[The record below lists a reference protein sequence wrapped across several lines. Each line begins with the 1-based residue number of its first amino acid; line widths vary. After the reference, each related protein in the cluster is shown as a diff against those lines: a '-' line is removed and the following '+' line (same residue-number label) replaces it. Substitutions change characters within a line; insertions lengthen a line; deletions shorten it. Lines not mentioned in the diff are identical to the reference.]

1 MTKAHALIL
10 LLPLALLASSVE
22 ATAPAATAEQ
32 AAAAAGTYTMGARY
46 PKLPAGCIE
55 PKVQGV
61 AYYLCGNTW
70 FQPTYGANG
79 VYYKVVA
86 AP

>member
-1 MTKAHALIL
+1 
-10 LLPLALLASSVE
+10 
-22 ATAPAATAEQ
+22 
-32 AAAAAGTYTMGARY
+32 MGAMY